1 MQLRIVGDDIF
12 TFSRRRQRQCRLTRI
27 VGGGR
32 FQQQF
37 AAADSM
43 NTQAEDPAAD
53 ATAKDPFGDGD
64 AQQPRQRRSR
74 DRYGRDRRNG
84 GRERAAADSAIEAV
98 EPQEPADAVAAPSAS
113 AAIEPSA
120 TASAE
125 QPARRSYF
133 DAVQNSPA
141 DQADQ
146 AQAATETEAP
156 DLGAHSTAAAP
167 MANAET
173 ANAVDAPS
181 TAQQAFAGSDAA
193 LGDQGQQP
201 QAVVA
206 SAAVAE
212 TAAADAV
219 VTGSANPPAARTAY
233 SLPLGDLQQLAA
245 ASGLQWVNSD
255 PDKVAAVQAAIAAEP
270 QPIHVPRERPPVV
283 VLDEGPLVLVETRRD
298 LAAVKLPFDA

>member
-1 MQLRIVGDDIF
+1 MSKAFNVQRLRFDLTTLRLLLATAELGSITRAAEAMAIA
-12 TFSRRRQRQCRLTRI
+12 TTAASRRI
-27 VGGGR
+27 
-32 FQQQF
+32 
-37 AAADSM
+37 AD
-43 NTQAEDPAAD
+43 
-53 ATAKDPFGDGD
+53 
-64 AQQPRQRRSR
+64 
-74 DRYGRDRRNG
+74 
-84 GRERAAADSAIEAV
+84 IE
-98 EPQEPADAVAAPSAS
+98 
-113 AAIEPSA
+113 EPSA

-167 MANAET
+167 MASAGT